1 LIPALA
7 AIALILV
14 VGLPLAAL
22 LLRDETVDVIAGVAV
37 LVGIATTA
45 AMLLVISLLHAPWT
59 LAALLLAL
67 AFVAAPAWLFA
78 APIIAASMR
87 RRERVAGAPWR
98 YVFHLASIVSLT
110 GYALLA
116 TIAPLWEFDFIGDWG
131 LKARVFFESG
141 GVDWRFLQDDLQRVV
156 HPDYPPLL
164 PLAFDTFAIVRGA
177 WDDRYVGLL
186 NVAFAAAALLVV
198 HRMLAREL
206 PSRTAAAFATFAM
219 LPLAATPWIGIADGP
234 LIAAVWCGLLLI
246 RNGSTSA
253 GAVLLGIGA
262 LTKNEGLTFI
272 IAAAIGLAA
281 AGEWRRIPR
290 LWPAAVVAAPWLVL
304 RSLYKLPTDLAEGNV
319 VLRIF
324 THLAHPGE
332 LLVAVTKYPVGKPL
346 FWVALTVG
354 VVLVLRPIL
363 ERERFLLTTVAVQF
377 ACYVAAYLATP
388 HDVDWH
394 VRWSWDRLI
403 SHLAPPLA
411 YAVLAALLTRAVPAP
426 DPSADRLRE

>member
-1 LIPALA
+1 L
-7 AIALILV
+7 
-14 VGLPLAAL
+14 
-22 LLRDETVDVIAGVAV
+22 
-37 LVGIATTA
+37 
-45 AMLLVISLLHAPWT
+45 
-59 LAALLLAL
+59 
-67 AFVAAPAWLFA
+67 
-78 APIIAASMR
+78 
-87 RRERVAGAPWR
+87 
-98 YVFHLASIVSLT
+98 
-110 GYALLA
+110 
-116 TIAPLWEFDFIGDWG
+116 G

-246 RNGSTSA
+246 RNGSISA

-319 VLRIF
+319 VSRIF

-426 DPSADRLRE
+426 DPSADRLPE